1 MKVWLALDALA
12 LSNLTPLSPL
22 SARGERDAPV
32 PRAAC
37 SPSPFTERGLGG
49 EVEKARNIVLASPQV
64 EATPCTLI
72 CCSLSRGAG
81 EGEQAARR
89 THATPLS
96 HAVGEGLGVRVNKQT
111 HIAPPPPNAASL
123 LAYPPT
129 HTAGKGLGV
138 RAKNS
143 NYRLMSRLLLVVA
156 ALLLLFASAF
166 SQPQFDDF
174 RGNFDAQLGW
184 SWQVPGNNPMNTLDA
199 ARRAFTDDALHLTAQ
214 AGTLYQNLNNI
225 RNLPSLSVP
234 ALRGAWSIETR
245 VRLQRN
251 GLSSAYLQ
259 AGIVLLRDADNYFNL
274 HLVYLPDNNNWLS
287 VSGGH
292 EQSGVYQWAGLSGIV
307 WNPSSGDTARLLIR
321 YEPDTGRVRFFYD
334 REDGFHWRE
343 LSGSPRLL
351 SDFPSLQAVAQ
362 NGGQVGL
369 YVDTA
374 GGAGTPAPVATF
386 DYLLILSDYHPAD
399 VNQDGVV
406 DDADL
411 LSVLFAFGT
420 QRCNHPADVNR
431 DGVVDDAD
439 LLTVLFA
446 FGER

>member
-1 MKVWLALDALA
+1 MKGWLVLKQLVLGVRSCVAFSSFSSA
-12 LSNLTPLSPL
+12 LTPCP
-22 SARGERDAPV
+22 
-32 PRAAC
+32 
-37 SPSPFTERGLGG
+37 
-49 EVEKARNIVLASPQV
+49 
-64 EATPCTLI
+64 
-72 CCSLSRGAG
+72 LSRGAG
-81 EGEQAARR
+81 EGEQATRR
-89 THATPLS
+89 ALTTPLS
-96 HAVGEGLGVRVNKQT
+96 HAVGEGLGVRANKQT
-111 HIAPPPPNAASL
+111 HIAPPHPNAASL
-123 LAYPPT
+123 LAYPPA
-129 HTAGKGLGV
+129 HAVGEGLGV
-138 RAKNS
+138 RANKQTHIAPPHS
-143 NYRLMSRLLLVVA
+143 NAAPLLAYPPAHGVGEELAMKTKSNNHRLMSRLLLFVTA
-156 ALLLLFASAF
+156 ALFLLAPAR

-174 RGNFDAQLGW
+174 RGNFDAQLNW
-184 SWQVPGNNPMNTLDA
+184 SWQVPRNSPFNSQDA
-199 ARRAFTDDALHLTAQ
+199 SRVQFTGDALVITAQ

-259 AGIVLLRDADNYFNL
+259 AGIVVLRDADNYFNL

-292 EQSGVYQWAGLSGIV
+292 EQNGVYQWAGLSGV
-307 WNPSSGDTARLLIR
+307 AWNPSGGDTARLLIR

-334 REDGFHWRE
+334 REDGAHWRE

-351 SDFPSLQAVAQ
+351 SDFPSLQAVAN

-374 GGAGTPAPVATF
+374 GGTGTPAPAATF

-420 QRCNHPADVNR
+420 QRCNHPADVNQ

-439 LLTVLFA
+439 LLQVLFA
-446 FGER
+446 FGAR